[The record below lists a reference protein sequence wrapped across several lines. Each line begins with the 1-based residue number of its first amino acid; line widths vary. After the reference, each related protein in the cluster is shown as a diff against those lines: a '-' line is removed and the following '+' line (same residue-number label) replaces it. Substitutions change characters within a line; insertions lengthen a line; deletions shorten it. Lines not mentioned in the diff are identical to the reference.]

1 MTGACSNFRG
11 AHDMPRRESGFVYL
25 WALFGVTLAG
35 IVMAGVGQVWQV
47 KAQREKEAELLYVGE
62 QFRKA
67 IMSYYNTGTKQ
78 FPETLEELLE
88 DKRTPAIKRHLRKI
102 YTDPVTNTTEWGI
115 IDEPPPGGNT
125 VSGNS
130 PAANKNATTGNNVV
144 PGSNQAL
151 SNNQTSS
158 NNQASG
164 NSLLAPNTGQA
175 SGNTAPNQASNSA
188 TPNSSPGIGSNLT
201 KRITGVYS
209 LSEKKPIKKDK
220 FPEQYVKFSE
230 ALAYRDWKFT
240 YKPGE
245 GDSSSKPASNQSK
258 PNTAPGASPSNSPFA
273 PQSSSGAATPSSRSS
288 PAGSASPFAPQSG
301 APANSSG
308 FGMD

>member
-1 MTGACSNFRG
+1 MTGVCSDSCG
-11 AHDMPRRESGFVYL
+11 AHDMSRRESGFVYL
-25 WALFGVTLAG
+25 WALFSVVLAG
-35 IVMAGVGQVWQV
+35 VVMAGVGQVWQA
-47 KAQREKEAELLYVGE
+47 KAQREKEVELLYVGE

-78 FPETLEELLE
+78 FPETLEELIE
-88 DKRTPAIKRHLRKI
+88 DKRAAATKRHLRKI
-102 YTDPVTNTTEWGI
+102 YMDPITNTAEWGI
-115 IDEPPPGGNT
+115 IEEPPPGGNT

-130 PAANKNATTGNNVV
+130 PAASQNTTPGNNAVA
-144 PGSNQAL
+144 GSNQA
-151 SNNQTSS
+151 SSS
-158 NNQASG
+158 NQPSG
-164 NSLLAPNTGQA
+164 NSLMPNTGQT
-175 SGNTAPNQASNSA
+175 SGSTTPNQASNNAAPS
-188 TPNSSPGIGSNLT
+188 SSPGIGSNLT

-220 FPEQYVKFSE
+220 FPEQYAKFSE
-230 ALAYRDWKFT
+230 ALTYRDWKFI

-245 GDSSSKPASNQSK
+245 GSSASKPASTQSR

-273 PQSSSGAATPSSRSS
+273 PQSSSGAASPSSRSS
-288 PAGSASPFAPQSG
+288 SAGNASPFAPQSG

>member
-1 MTGACSNFRG
+1 
-11 AHDMPRRESGFVYL
+11 MPRRESGFVYL

-78 FPETLEELLE
+78 FPETLEELIE
-88 DKRTPAIKRHLRKI
+88 DKRAAATKRHLRKI
-102 YTDPVTNTTEWGI
+102 YIDPITNTTEWGI
-115 IDEPPPGGNT
+115 IEEPPPGGNT

-130 PAANKNATTGNNVV
+130 PAASQNSTPGNNAVS
-144 PGSNQAL
+144 GG
-151 SNNQTSS
+151 
-158 NNQASG
+158 NQASG
-164 NSLLAPNTGQA
+164 SNQPSGNSLVPNTGQT
-175 SGNTAPNQASNSA
+175 SGNTTPNQASNSA

-220 FPEQYVKFSE
+220 FPEQYAKFSE
-230 ALAYRDWKFT
+230 ALTYRDWKFT

-245 GDSSSKPASNQSK
+245 GGSSSKPASNQSK
-258 PNTAPGASPSNSPFA
+258 PNAAPGASPSNSPFA
-273 PQSSSGAATPSSRSS
+273 PQSSSGAASPSSRSS
-288 PAGSASPFAPQSG
+288 SAGNASPFAP
-301 APANSSG
+301 
-308 FGMD
+308 

>member
-1 MTGACSNFRG
+1 
-11 AHDMPRRESGFVYL
+11 MPQRESGFVYL
-25 WALFGVTLAG
+25 WALFSVVLAG
-35 IVMAGVGQVWQV
+35 VVMAGVGQVWQA

-102 YTDPVTNTTEWGI
+102 YMDPITNTAEWGI

-130 PAANKNATTGNNVV
+130 PAASQNTTPGNNAVA
-144 PGSNQAL
+144 GGNQASSSNQP
-151 SNNQTSS
+151 
-158 NNQASG
+158 SG
-164 NSLLAPNTGQA
+164 NSLMPNTGQT
-175 SGNTAPNQASNSA
+175 SGSTTPNQASNNAAPS
-188 TPNSSPGIGSNLT
+188 SSPGIGSNLT

-220 FPEQYVKFSE
+220 FPEQYAKFSE
-230 ALAYRDWKFT
+230 ALTYRDWKFI

-245 GDSSSKPASNQSK
+245 GSSASKPASTQSR

-273 PQSSSGAATPSSRSS
+273 PQSSSGAASPSSRSS
-288 PAGSASPFAPQSG
+288 SAGNASPFAPQSG
-301 APANSSG
+301 APASSSG

>member
-1 MTGACSNFRG
+1 
-11 AHDMPRRESGFVYL
+11 MPRRESGFVYL
-25 WALFGVTLAG
+25 WALFSVVLAG
-35 IVMAGVGQVWQV
+35 VVMAGVGQVWQA

-102 YTDPVTNTTEWGI
+102 YMDPITNTAEWGI

-130 PAANKNATTGNNVV
+130 PAASQNTTPGNNAVA
-144 PGSNQAL
+144 GGNQASSSNQP
-151 SNNQTSS
+151 
-158 NNQASG
+158 SG
-164 NSLLAPNTGQA
+164 NSLMPNTGQT
-175 SGNTAPNQASNSA
+175 SGSTTPNQASNNAAPS
-188 TPNSSPGIGSNLT
+188 SSPGIGSNLT

-220 FPEQYVKFSE
+220 FPEQYAKFSE
-230 ALAYRDWKFT
+230 ALTYRDWKFI

-245 GDSSSKPASNQSK
+245 GSSASKPASTQSR

-273 PQSSSGAATPSSRSS
+273 PQSSSGAASPSSRSS
-288 PAGSASPFAPQSG
+288 SAGNASPFAPQSG
-301 APANSSG
+301 APASSSG

>member
-1 MTGACSNFRG
+1 MTGVCSDSCG
-11 AHDMPRRESGFVYL
+11 AHDMSRRESGFVYL
-25 WALFGVTLAG
+25 WALFSVVLAG
-35 IVMAGVGQVWQV
+35 VVMAGVGQVWQA

-78 FPETLEELLE
+78 FPETLEELIE
-88 DKRTPAIKRHLRKI
+88 DKRAAATKRHLRKI
-102 YTDPVTNTTEWGI
+102 YMDPITNTAEWGI
-115 IDEPPPGGNT
+115 IEEPPPGGNT

-130 PAANKNATTGNNVV
+130 PAASQNTTPGNNAVA
-144 PGSNQAL
+144 GSNQA
-151 SNNQTSS
+151 SSS
-158 NNQASG
+158 NQPSG
-164 NSLLAPNTGQA
+164 NSLMPNTGQT
-175 SGNTAPNQASNSA
+175 SGSTTPNQASNNAAPS
-188 TPNSSPGIGSNLT
+188 SSPGIGSNLT

-220 FPEQYVKFSE
+220 FPEQYAKFSE
-230 ALAYRDWKFT
+230 ALTYRDWKFI

-245 GDSSSKPASNQSK
+245 GSSASKPASTQSR

-273 PQSSSGAATPSSRSS
+273 PQSSSGAASPSSRSP
-288 PAGSASPFAPQSG
+288 PAGNASPFAPQSG

>member
-1 MTGACSNFRG
+1 MTGVCSDSCG
-11 AHDMPRRESGFVYL
+11 AHDMSRRESGFVYL
-25 WALFGVTLAG
+25 WALFSVVLAG
-35 IVMAGVGQVWQV
+35 VVMAGVGQVWQA

-78 FPETLEELLE
+78 FPETLEELIE
-88 DKRTPAIKRHLRKI
+88 DKRAAATKRHLRKI
-102 YTDPVTNTTEWGI
+102 YMDPITNTAEWGI
-115 IDEPPPGGNT
+115 IEEPPPGGNT

-130 PAANKNATTGNNVV
+130 PAASQNTTPGNNAVA
-144 PGSNQAL
+144 GSNQA
-151 SNNQTSS
+151 SSS
-158 NNQASG
+158 NQPSG
-164 NSLLAPNTGQA
+164 NSLMPNTGQT
-175 SGNTAPNQASNSA
+175 SGSTTPNQASNNAAPS
-188 TPNSSPGIGSNLT
+188 SSPGIGSNLT

-220 FPEQYVKFSE
+220 FPEQYAKFSE
-230 ALAYRDWKFT
+230 ALTYRDWKFI

-245 GDSSSKPASNQSK
+245 GSSASKPASTQSR

-273 PQSSSGAATPSSRSS
+273 PQSSSGAASPSSRSS
-288 PAGSASPFAPQSG
+288 SAGNASPFAPQSG

>member
-1 MTGACSNFRG
+1 
-11 AHDMPRRESGFVYL
+11 MPRRESGFVYL

-102 YTDPVTNTTEWGI
+102 YMDPITNTAEWGTI
-115 IDEPPPGGNT
+115 EEPPPGGNT

-130 PAANKNATTGNNVV
+130 PAASQNSTPGNNAV
-144 PGSNQAL
+144 PGGSQASGSNQP
-151 SNNQTSS
+151 
-158 NNQASG
+158 SG
-164 NSLLAPNTGQA
+164 NSLAPNTGQT
-175 SGNTAPNQASNSA
+175 SGNATPNQASSSA

-220 FPEQYVKFSE
+220 FPEQYAKFSE
-230 ALAYRDWKFT
+230 ALTYRDWKFT

-245 GDSSSKPASNQSK
+245 GGSASKPTSTQSK

-273 PQSSSGAATPSSRSS
+273 PQSSSGAASPSSRSS
-288 PAGSASPFAPQSG
+288 SAGNASPFAPQSG

>member
-1 MTGACSNFRG
+1 MTGACSNSCG

-102 YTDPVTNTTEWGI
+102 YIDPITNTAEWGTI
-115 IDEPPPGGNT
+115 EEPPPGGNT

-130 PAANKNATTGNNVV
+130 PAASQNSTTGNNAV
-144 PGSNQAL
+144 PGGNPASGSNQP
-151 SNNQTSS
+151 
-158 NNQASG
+158 SG
-164 NSLLAPNTGQA
+164 NSLVPNTGQT
-175 SGNTAPNQASNSA
+175 SGNTTPNQASNSA

-220 FPEQYVKFSE
+220 FPEQYAKFSE
-230 ALAYRDWKFT
+230 ALTYRDWKFT

-245 GDSSSKPASNQSK
+245 GGSASKPTSTQSK

-273 PQSSSGAATPSSRSS
+273 PQSSSGAASPSSRSS
-288 PAGSASPFAPQSG
+288 SAGNASPFAPQSG
-301 APANSSG
+301 VPANSSG

>member
-1 MTGACSNFRG
+1 
-11 AHDMPRRESGFVYL
+11 MPRRESGFVYL
-25 WALFGVTLAG
+25 WALFSVVLAG
-35 IVMAGVGQVWQV
+35 VVMAGAGQVWQA

-78 FPETLEELLE
+78 FPETLEELIE
-88 DKRTPAIKRHLRKI
+88 DKRAAATKRHLRKI
-102 YTDPVTNTTEWGI
+102 YIDPITNTTEWGI
-115 IDEPPPGGNT
+115 IEEPPPGGNT

-130 PAANKNATTGNNVV
+130 PAASQNTTPGNNAVA
-144 PGSNQAL
+144 GSNQA
-151 SNNQTSS
+151 SSS
-158 NNQASG
+158 NQPSG
-164 NSLLAPNTGQA
+164 NSLTPNTGQT
-175 SGNTAPNQASNSA
+175 SGSTTPNQASNNA
-188 TPNSSPGIGSNLT
+188 APGSSPGIGSNLT

-220 FPEQYVKFSE
+220 FPEQYAKFSE
-230 ALAYRDWKFT
+230 ALTYRDWKFI

-245 GDSSSKPASNQSK
+245 GSSASKPASTQSR

-273 PQSSSGAATPSSRSS
+273 PQSSSGAASPSSRSS
-288 PAGSASPFAPQSG
+288 SAGNASPFAPQSG

>member
-1 MTGACSNFRG
+1 MTGVCSDSCG

-25 WALFGVTLAG
+25 WALFSVVLAG
-35 IVMAGVGQVWQV
+35 VVMAGVGQVWQA

-88 DKRTPAIKRHLRKI
+88 DKRAAATKRHLRKI
-102 YTDPVTNTTEWGI
+102 YMDPITNTAEWGI
-115 IDEPPPGGNT
+115 IEEPPPGGNT

-130 PAANKNATTGNNVV
+130 PAASQNTTPGNNAVL
-144 PGSNQAL
+144 GG
-151 SNNQTSS
+151 
-158 NNQASG
+158 NQASG
-164 NSLLAPNTGQA
+164 SNQPSGNSLTPNTGQT
-175 SGNTAPNQASNSA
+175 SGSTTPNQASNNA
-188 TPNSSPGIGSNLT
+188 APNSSPGIGSNLT

-220 FPEQYVKFSE
+220 FPEQYAKFSE
-230 ALAYRDWKFT
+230 ALTYRDWKFI

-245 GDSSSKPASNQSK
+245 GSSASKPASTQSR

-273 PQSSSGAATPSSRSS
+273 PQSSSGAASPSSRSS
-288 PAGSASPFAPQSG
+288 SAGNASPFAPQSG

>member
-1 MTGACSNFRG
+1 MTEVCSDSCG
-11 AHDMPRRESGFVYL
+11 AHDMSRRESGFVYL
-25 WALFGVTLAG
+25 WALFSVVLAG
-35 IVMAGVGQVWQV
+35 VVMAGVGQVWQA

-78 FPETLEELLE
+78 FPETLEELIE
-88 DKRTPAIKRHLRKI
+88 DKRAAATKRHLRKI
-102 YTDPVTNTTEWGI
+102 YMDPITNTAEWGI
-115 IDEPPPGGNT
+115 IEEPPPGGNT

-130 PAANKNATTGNNVV
+130 PAASQNTTPGNNAVA
-144 PGSNQAL
+144 GSNQA
-151 SNNQTSS
+151 SSS
-158 NNQASG
+158 NQPSG
-164 NSLLAPNTGQA
+164 NSLMPNTGQT
-175 SGNTAPNQASNSA
+175 SGSTTPNQASNNAAPS
-188 TPNSSPGIGSNLT
+188 SSPGIGSNLT

-220 FPEQYVKFSE
+220 FPEQYAKFSE
-230 ALAYRDWKFT
+230 ALTYRDWKFI

-245 GDSSSKPASNQSK
+245 GSSASKPASTQSR

-273 PQSSSGAATPSSRSS
+273 PQSSSGAASPSSRSS
-288 PAGSASPFAPQSG
+288 SAGNASPFAPQSG